1 MKMCSKKSWLI
12 FTFVILIVVAVLAV
26 AMLPFPKHPSPEY
39 SVSTY
44 EDLSEEINGLCF
56 LPAKEV
62 LPNIEV
68 KYTVYLESRFSNK
81 IAGYIMSFNSIE
93 NGTEELTI
101 SCKSIDV
108 LQNESLQM
116 TPTLS
121 YNEVELFED
130 RNHIYFILDG
140 FRYDIHGSVATDTFA
155 QEATVIAKNIID
167 AQVKAY

>member
-1 MKMCSKKSWLI
+1 MKRCSKKSWLF
-12 FTFVILIVVAVLAV
+12 FTIVILIVVAVLVV
-26 AMLPFPKHPSPEY
+26 ALLSIPRHPSPEY
-39 SVSTY
+39 SVNTY

-56 LPAKEV
+56 LPTKEV
-62 LPNIEV
+62 LPNIGV

-81 IAGYIMSFNSIE
+81 IVGYIMSFNSTE
-93 NGTEELTI
+93 NGSEELTV

-140 FRYDIHGSVATDTFA
+140 FRYDIHGSVVTDAFS

-167 AQVKAY
+167 AQAKAY